1 MAVIPFPQAKPRHV
15 GLQAPSAKVSL
26 PRRLSAVEL
35 QALMAQD
42 FSACIQA
49 DAENGTVVAREEDE
63 ARLVQY
69 LELFGLRLPRAVKA
83 TQVLEL
89 CNDLRWTFGQA
100 VLLAAQGGSDIRT
113 ECPGLNADK
122 RAYASAVASQ
132 EHSRTRELARQIFK
146 DPASVIFL
154 C

>member
-15 GLQAPSAKVSL
+15 GFHAPSAKVSF

-35 QALMAQD
+35 ETLMAQD
-42 FSACIQA
+42 FSGCIQA
-49 DAENGTVVAREEDE
+49 DPENGTVVIQQEDE
-63 ARLVQY
+63 TRLVQY
-69 LELFGLRLPRAVKA
+69 LELFGLRLPSAVKA

-100 VLLAAQGGSDIRT
+100 VLLAAQGGSDIKT
-113 ECPGLNADK
+113 ECPGLNAEK
-122 RAYASAVASQ
+122 MAYASAVASQ
-132 EHSRTRELARQIFK
+132 EHGRTRELARQIFK
-146 DPASVIFL
+146 DRASAIFL